1 MNTIS
6 EILLVIVGVFA
17 LVVGLLFIIASGNDI
32 ENGYIGVVILAVAFA
47 IFGVIHLSGKAKK
60 AEPVKKYRQGQLY
73 GTLKDR
79 QYSYDK
85 KELSCMGCGVLITA
99 DNLEETRRG
108 IIVKCP
114 VCGKVTILEERPKW

>member
-32 ENGYIGVVILAVAFA
+32 ENGYIGVVLLAVAFA

-60 AEPVKKYRQGQLY
+60 AEPVKKYRQGQQ
-73 GTLKDR
+73 KR
-79 QYSYDK
+79 
-85 KELSCMGCGVLITA
+85 
-99 DNLEETRRG
+99 
-108 IIVKCP
+108 
-114 VCGKVTILEERPKW
+114 